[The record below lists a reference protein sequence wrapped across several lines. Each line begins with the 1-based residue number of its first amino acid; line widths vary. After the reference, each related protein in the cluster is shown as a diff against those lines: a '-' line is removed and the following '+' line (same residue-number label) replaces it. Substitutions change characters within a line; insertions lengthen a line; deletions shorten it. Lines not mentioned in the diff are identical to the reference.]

1 MGRVPTGRDAAGYDG
16 RAAPIDREQ
25 AARPYRLEYVPI
37 IIGKWYNNTQFYESL
52 DPQLSTLNFCMSLNP
67 QPSAP

>member
-1 MGRVPTGRDAAGYDG
+1 MCRVPTGRDAAGYDG

-37 IIGKWYNNTQFYESL
+37 IIGKWCDWRGSHAVKRSGFREKAAN
-52 DPQLSTLNFCMSLNP
+52 
-67 QPSAP
+67 